1 MTNSGIVL
9 NFNPVI
15 SNSRS
20 SLYYWAHY
28 DFFNNTSIGE
38 RIPHTACDE
47 TFTSWRSRRGN
58 LRSPLNTLIYKHTPT
73 NEDVSC
79 LYRFITDKRLYT
91 RVIVTIQGIF
101 FKEHPY
107 NTGPCGHCYED
118 RVDKLL
124 VWEPIPIGGNASS
137 PPVEVHAALQTGI
150 AQCFCKDEGMFPK
163 TIISRG
169 EQLNLQLIVDNAHA
183 ATSYFKHPNALFKA
197 KYDFVH
203 GPLCGPAIVKP
214 ATEGEIHFPYY
225 EALGY
230 VEPPKDIHCIWDLEV
245 NKGRDLWLHFERIK
259 FASKHCDE
267 GKVIIYLPGRT
278 EPHLIICGENVSV
291 AQHLPIFAASELV
304 NIETLDADQ
313 IIQIHFIAQ
322 YSATRNAFK
331 IAYTELY
338 HLPRNEDGTLMQS
351 RLTEGVVDFDHK
363 VEGCE
368 FPCPGETGLCIPSQL
383 VCNGIINC
391 PKSNASLE
399 MHDESPT
406 LCLRTETEYINW

>member
-1 MTNSGIVL
+1 M
-9 NFNPVI
+9 
-15 SNSRS
+15 
-20 SLYYWAHY
+20 
-28 DFFNNTSIGE
+28 
-38 RIPHTACDE
+38 
-47 TFTSWRSRRGN
+47 
-58 LRSPLNTLIYKHTPT
+58 
-73 NEDVSC
+73 
-79 LYRFITDKRLYT
+79 
-91 RVIVTIQGIF
+91 
-101 FKEHPY
+101 
-107 NTGPCGHCYED
+107 
-118 RVDKLL
+118 
-124 VWEPIPIGGNASS
+124 WEPIPIGGNASS

-278 EPHLIICGENVSV
+278 EPHLIVCGENVSV

-391 PKSNASLE
+391 PKSNSSLE